1 MQWDLKPVGADEIVA
16 FSETCRRAF
25 HAPPPPGGRREP
37 SAWELADLDRTLAA
51 FDRGE
56 IVGVGKIYSFDLVV
70 PGSANVPV
78 GGVSWI
84 GVLPTHRRRGIL
96 SALMRRQL
104 DAAVARGESML
115 VLTASEGGIYRRFG
129 YGVSTWS
136 MAVRLDARRSA
147 FLSDPDTGGR
157 MRMIDEVEA
166 AEKLPVVF
174 DRARG
179 GQVGSVSRPDAW
191 WGSELFE
198 PDHGESIA
206 AGARFYALH
215 EGMSGEPDGYVAY
228 AVDGT
233 WEQGIP
239 AKKATVRDMVAADP
253 NVRARLW
260 RYVCDLDLVTTVE
273 SWTAPVDDP
282 LRWRLADAR
291 QMSRS
296 CIEDWLW
303 VRIVDVPAALST
315 RTYAT
320 EGSVVIEVVDPVRPD
335 VAGCYAL
342 DGGPDGS
349 TCARTRHAPDIVL
362 EVPDLGAAYLGGV
375 ALSTLAR
382 AGLVEERTA
391 GALARAD
398 AMFASLPRPYCGT
411 WF

>member
-1 MQWDLKPVGADEIVA
+1 
-16 FSETCRRAF
+16 
-25 HAPPPPGGRREP
+25 
-37 SAWELADLDRTLAA
+37 
-51 FDRGE
+51 
-56 IVGVGKIYSFDLVV
+56 
-70 PGSANVPV
+70 
-78 GGVSWI
+78 
-84 GVLPTHRRRGIL
+84 
-96 SALMRRQL
+96 
-104 DAAVARGESML
+104 
-115 VLTASEGGIYRRFG
+115 
-129 YGVSTWS
+129 
-136 MAVRLDARRSA
+136 
-147 FLSDPDTGGR
+147 
-157 MRMIDEVEA
+157 
-166 AEKLPVVF
+166 
-174 DRARG
+174 
-179 GQVGSVSRPDAW
+179 
-191 WGSELFE
+191 
-198 PDHGESIA
+198 
-206 AGARFYALH
+206 
-215 EGMSGEPDGYVAY
+215 
-228 AVDGT
+228 
-233 WEQGIP
+233 
-239 AKKATVRDMVAADP
+239 
-253 NVRARLW
+253 VRARLW